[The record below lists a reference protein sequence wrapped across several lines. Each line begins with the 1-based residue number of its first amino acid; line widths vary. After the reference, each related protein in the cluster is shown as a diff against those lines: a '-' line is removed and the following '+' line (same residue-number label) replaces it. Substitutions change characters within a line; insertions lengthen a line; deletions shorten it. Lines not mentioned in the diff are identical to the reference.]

1 MAVAVAQ
8 HSVVVLDEHDR
19 VVEGVSPEQAGV
31 RVLDAR
37 CPFEEL
43 PSAREL
49 FTPYLERARRTGRLV
64 EFREFVDGR
73 VVEVSAAP
81 YGPRLV
87 VSWRTIDILDV
98 LTLEGLRESLQRI
111 VETLAEAEEHV
122 RRAQRRAELRIVEGG
137 A

>member
-19 VVEGVSPEQAGV
+19 VVEAVSSEQAGV

-43 PSAREL
+43 PSARAL
-49 FTPYLERARRTGRLV
+49 FTPYLERARRTRRLV

-81 YGPRLV
+81 DGDRLV
-87 VSWRTIDILDV
+87 VSWRTIDFLDV
-98 LTLEGLRESLQRI
+98 LTLEGLRESLRRI
-111 VETLAEAEEHV
+111 MDALAEAEAQIGRV
-122 RRAQRRAELRIVEGG
+122 QRRTELRLVDGG
-137 A
+137 G